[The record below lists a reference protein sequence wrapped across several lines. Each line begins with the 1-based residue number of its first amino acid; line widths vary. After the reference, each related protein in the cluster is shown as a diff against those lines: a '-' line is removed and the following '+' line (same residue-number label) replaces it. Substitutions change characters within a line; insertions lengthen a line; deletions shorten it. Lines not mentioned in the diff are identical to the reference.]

1 MELPST
7 PAPMPGW
14 SGPASPPTST
24 SHPRAADGIREGLL
38 DSLVTPRA
46 VFESLEGHRF
56 RTEVT
61 SAEVLDVRRAR
72 RFTRPGAAVTLVDA
86 DWRLFVDFRF

>member
-1 MELPST
+1 
-7 PAPMPGW
+7 
-14 SGPASPPTST
+14 
-24 SHPRAADGIREGLL
+24 
-38 DSLVTPRA
+38 
-46 VFESLEGHRF
+46 
-56 RTEVT
+56 VT